1 MDYVIEIA
9 STYILITVPGMLL
22 KLLKSALSKT
32 GYIEV
37 RILDKLLYQ

>member
-9 STYILITVPGMLL
+9 STYIIIMVPGM
-22 KLLKSALSKT
+22 LLKSALSKT